1 MMKEKSEKTLERYN
15 PDYKTGLNYE
25 QVNKRKQENLVNI
38 DTTVKTKSI
47 RSIIVSNFFTLFNI
61 MNFILALL
69 IFLVGAYKNLLFIII
84 VVLNTLISTIQE
96 IYSKK
101 TIDKLSF
108 LAQTKTKVIREGKH
122 EEVSNY
128 ELVLDD
134 VIVLNAGNQIPT
146 DSMILEGEVEVNE
159 SLLTGEPDNIEK
171 QKGDKLL
178 SGSFIVSGRCFAKV
192 EHIGKENYVAK
203 ISQEAKQ
210 KRKINSEIMNS
221 LNKIIKIISFVIIPV
236 GILLFFNQLDLQG
249 NDLKTAIVSTVAA
262 LIGMIP
268 EGLVLLTSSVLA
280 VSVTRLA
287 RKKVLVQELYCIETL
302 ARVDVLCLDKTG
314 TITEGRMS
322 VDKIIS
328 SNNNTEEQIKEILGI
343 LGKYSEDKN
352 STIEAIREKFTTDK
366 ELKVKSRMPF
376 KSSNKWS
383 GISFEDIT
391 YVLGAP
397 EVVCNSSDEI
407 EKYIS
412 EYRVVAI
419 GKSKEKIDNKLPNDI
434 EVLGYIL
441 ISDVIRKNS
450 KEILEYFDSQGVAIK
465 LISGDNPI
473 TVSNIARKAGVKDY
487 QNYIDARTLKTDEE
501 LKNAALKY
509 TIFGRVTPEQKKQII
524 LALKEQKHT
533 VAMTGDGV
541 NDVLALKNA
550 DCSISIANG
559 SDAARNVSQ
568 LVLLDSD
575 FKSMPNIVAEGRRTI
590 NNIQRSATLFLVK
603 TIYATILAVLFVFI
617 NMPYPFIPIQLTLI
631 NLVVTGIPSV
641 ILALE
646 PNRERIKGKF
656 IINVIKR
663 ALPTAL
669 TVVTNIIIIGL
680 ISSFYNLDYIN
691 YSSVCVVVTAI
702 TGFIL
707 LCNISRPFNL
717 NRGILFVGVI
727 LIFTVGITVFR
738 DLFSIR
744 LDASNTLPIA
754 ILGVTSIF
762 VGVIYNLIS
771 NKIFK
776 LIEKKMK
783 IKKEDF

>member
-1 MMKEKSEKTLERYN
+1 MQRYN
-15 PDYKTGLNYE
+15 PDYKTGLTHE
-25 QVNKRKQENLVNI
+25 QVNKRKEENLINY

-47 RSIIVSNFFTLFNI
+47 RSIIISNFFTLFNI
-61 MNFILALL
+61 MNFVLALL
-69 IFLVGAYKNLLFIII
+69 IFFVGAYKNLLFIII
-84 VVLNTLISTIQE
+84 VILNTLISTIQE
-96 IYSKK
+96 IYSKR

-108 LAQTKTKVIREGKH
+108 LAQTKTKVIREGKT
-122 EEVSNY
+122 EEISNF

-134 VIVLNAGNQIPT
+134 VIELNAGNQIPT
-146 DSMILEGEVEVNE
+146 DSIILSGEIEVNE

-171 QKGDKLL
+171 KKGDKLL
-178 SGSFIVSGRCFAKV
+178 SGSYLVSGKCFAKV
-192 EHIGKENYVAK
+192 EHIGKENYVAQ
-203 ISQEAKQ
+203 ISHEAKQ
-210 KRKINSEIMNS
+210 KRKVNSEIMNS

-249 NDLKTAIVSTVAA
+249 NDFKQAIISTVAA

-268 EGLVLLTSSVLA
+268 EGLVLLTSTVLA

-287 RKKVLVQELYCIETL
+287 KKKVLVQELYCIETL

-314 TITEGRMS
+314 TITEGRMT
-322 VDKIIS
+322 VDKIIQY
-328 SNNNTEEQIKEILGI
+328 NDCKENELKEILGS

-352 STIEAIREKFTTDK
+352 STIEAVREKFTSNK
-366 ELKVKSRMPF
+366 ELKVIAKMPF
-376 KSSNKWS
+376 KSANKWS

-397 EVVCNSSDEI
+397 EVIGNTPKDI

-419 GKSKEKIDNKLPNDI
+419 GKSKEKIVDKLPSNI
-434 EVLGYIL
+434 EIVGYIL

-450 KEILEYFDSQGVAIK
+450 KEILEYFDKQGVAIK

-473 TVSNIARKAGVKDY
+473 TVSNIAKKAGVKDY
-487 QNYIDARTLKTDEE
+487 ENYIDARTFKTIEE
-501 LKNAALKY
+501 LREAATKY
-509 TIFGRVTPEQKKQII
+509 TIFGRVTPEQKKEII
-524 LALKEQKHT
+524 LALKEEKHT

-550 DCSISIANG
+550 DCSISVANG

-568 LVLLDSD
+568 
-575 FKSMPNIVAEGRRTI
+575 FKSMPNIVDEGRRTI

-646 PNRERIKGKF
+646 PNKERIKGKF

-669 TVVTNIIIIGL
+669 TVVTNIIIIGI
-680 ISSFYNLDYIN
+680 ISSIYNLDELN

-707 LCNISRPFNL
+707 LFKISRPFNL
-717 NRGILFVGVI
+717 SRGILFVGVVT
-727 LIFTVGITVFR
+727 IFTLGISLFR

-744 LDASNTLPIA
+744 LDASNIVPIV
-754 ILGVTSIF
+754 ILGITSIF
-762 VGVIYNLIS
+762 VGVLYNFIA
-771 NKIFK
+771 NRIFK
-776 LIEKKMK
+776 VIEKRL
-783 IKKEDF
+783 

>member
-1 MMKEKSEKTLERYN
+1 MERYN
-15 PDYKTGLNYE
+15 PDYKSGLNYK
-25 QVNKRKQENLVNI
+25 QVNKRKEENLINI
-38 DTTVKTKSI
+38 DTTVKTKSVK
-47 RSIIVSNFFTLFNI
+47 SIIVSNFFTLFNI

-69 IFLVGAYKNLLFIII
+69 IFFVGAYKNLLFIII
-84 VVLNTLISTIQE
+84 VILNTLISTIQE

-101 TIDKLSF
+101 TIDKLSL
-108 LAQTKTKVIREGKH
+108 LAQTKANVIRDGKK
-122 EEVSNY
+122 EKISNF

-134 VIVLNAGNQIPT
+134 VIELNAGDQIPT
-146 DSMILEGEVEVNE
+146 DSVILNGKIEVNE
-159 SLLTGEPDNIEK
+159 ALLTGEPDNIEK
-171 QKGDKLL
+171 GEGDRLL
-178 SGSFIVSGRCFAKV
+178 SGSYLVSGKCFAKV

-203 ISQEAKQ
+203 ISNEAKS
-210 KRKINSEIMNS
+210 KRKVNSEIMNS

-249 NDLKTAIVSTVAA
+249 SDFKQAIVSTVAA

-268 EGLVLLTSSVLA
+268 EGLVLLTSTVLA

-287 RKKVLVQELYCIETL
+287 KKKVLVQELYCIETL

-314 TITEGRMS
+314 TITEGKMS
-322 VDKIIS
+322 VDKIIPA
-328 SNNNTEEQIKEILGI
+328 NNYTEKDVQEILEILGT
-343 LGKYSEDKN
+343 YSEDKN
-352 STIEAIREKFTTDK
+352 STIEAIRAKFKTNKKLTVK
-366 ELKVKSRMPF
+366 ESMPF

-383 GISFEDIT
+383 GISLEDAT
-391 YVLGAP
+391 YILGAP
-397 EVVCNSSDEI
+397 EVISKNKQEV

-419 GKSKEKIDNKLPNDI
+419 GKSAERLNNKLPEKI
-434 EVLGYIL
+434 EIIGYVL
-441 ISDVIRKNS
+441 ISDIIRKNS
-450 KEILEYFDSQGVAIK
+450 KEILSYFEKQGVEIK

-473 TVSNIARKAGVKDY
+473 TVSNIAKKAGVKDY
-487 QNYIDARTLKTDEE
+487 TNYIDARTLKTDEE
-501 LKNAALKY
+501 IREAAIKY

-524 LALKEQKHT
+524 LALKEKKHT

-541 NDVLALKNA
+541 NDVSALKNA
-550 DCSISIANG
+550 DCSITVANG

-575 FKSMPNIVAEGRRTI
+575 FKSMPNIVDEGRRTI

-603 TIYATILAVLFVFI
+603 TIYATILAILFVFV

-646 PNRERIKGKF
+646 PNKDRIKGKF
-656 IINVIKR
+656 IINIIKR

-669 TVVTNIIIIGL
+669 TVVTNIIIIGI
-680 ISSFYNLDYIN
+680 ISKIYNIDETN

-707 LCNISRPFNL
+707 LFKISRPLNL
-717 NRGILFVGVI
+717 SRAILFIGVI
-727 LIFTVGITVFR
+727 TIFVVGITLFKGI
-738 DLFSIR
+738 FSIS
-744 LDASNTLPIA
+744 LDLSNIIPII
-754 ILGVTSIF
+754 ILGIASIF
-762 VGVIYNLIS
+762 VGIIYNVIS

-776 LIEKKMK
+776 KVEKR
-783 IKKEDF
+783 IAND

>member
-1 MMKEKSEKTLERYN
+1 MQRYN

-25 QVNKRKQENLVNI
+25 QVNKRREEKLINI

-47 RSIIVSNFFTLFNI
+47 RAIIISNFFTLFNI
-61 MNFILALL
+61 MNFVLALL
-69 IFLVGAYKNLLFIII
+69 IFFVGAYKNLLFIII
-84 VVLNTLISTIQE
+84 VILNTLISTIQE
-96 IYSKK
+96 IHSKR

-108 LAQTKTKVIREGKH
+108 LAQTKTKVIREGKT
-122 EEVSNY
+122 EEISNF

-134 VIVLNAGNQIPT
+134 VIELNAGNQIPT
-146 DSMILEGEVEVNE
+146 DSIILSGEIEVNE

-171 QKGDKLL
+171 KKGDKLL
-178 SGSFIVSGRCFAKV
+178 SGSYLISGKCFAKV
-192 EHIGKENYVAK
+192 EHIGKENYVAQ
-203 ISQEAKQ
+203 ISHEAKQ
-210 KRKINSEIMNS
+210 KRKVNSEIMNS

-249 NDLKTAIVSTVAA
+249 NDYKQAIVSTVAA

-268 EGLVLLTSSVLA
+268 EGLVLLTSTVLA

-287 RKKVLVQELYCIETL
+287 KKKVLVQELYCIETL

-314 TITEGRMS
+314 TITEGRMT
-322 VDKIIS
+322 VDKIIPY
-328 SNNNTEEQIKEILGI
+328 NDCTTDELKEILGI

-352 STIEAIREKFTTDK
+352 STIEAVREKFISNK
-366 ELKVKSRMPF
+366 ELKVIAKMPF
-376 KSSNKWS
+376 KSANKWS

-397 EVVCNSSDEI
+397 EGIGNTPKDI

-419 GKSKEKIDNKLPNDI
+419 GKSKAKIVDKLPSNI
-434 EVLGYIL
+434 EIVGYIL

-450 KEILEYFDSQGVAIK
+450 KEILEYFDKQGVAIK

-473 TVSNIARKAGVKDY
+473 TVSNIAKKAGVKDY
-487 QNYIDARTLKTDEE
+487 DNYIDARTFKTIEE
-501 LKNAALKY
+501 LREAAVKY
-509 TIFGRVTPEQKKQII
+509 TVFGRVTPEQKKELI
-524 LALKEQKHT
+524 LALKEEKHT

-550 DCSISIANG
+550 DCSISVVNG

-568 LVLLDSD
+568 LVLMDSD
-575 FKSMPNIVAEGRRTI
+575 FKSMPNIVDEGRRTI

-646 PNRERIKGKF
+646 PNKERIKGKF

-669 TVVTNIIIIGL
+669 TVVTNIIIIGI
-680 ISSFYNLDYIN
+680 ISSIYNLDELN

-707 LCNISRPFNL
+707 LFKISRPFNVS
-717 NRGILFVGVI
+717 RTILFVGVVT
-727 LIFTVGITVFR
+727 IFTLGISLFR

-744 LDASNTLPIA
+744 LDASNIMPIV
-754 ILGVTSIF
+754 ILGITSIF
-762 VGVIYNLIS
+762 VGVLYNFIA
-771 NKIFK
+771 NRIFK
-776 LIEKKMK
+776 VIEKRLQN
-783 IKKEDF
+783 D

>member
-1 MMKEKSEKTLERYN
+1 MQRYN
-15 PDYKTGLNYE
+15 PDYKVGLNYE
-25 QVNKRKQENLVNI
+25 QVNERKKDNLVNF

-47 RSIIVSNFFTLFNI
+47 RSIIFSNFFTLFNI
-61 MNFILALL
+61 MNFVLALL
-69 IFLVGAYKNLLFIII
+69 IVLVGAYKNLLFIII

-96 IYSKK
+96 IYSKR
-101 TIDKLSF
+101 TIDKLS
-108 LAQTKTKVIREGKH
+108 LLVETKTKVVRESKT
-122 EEVSNY
+122 EEISNY

-134 VIVLNAGNQIPT
+134 VIELNAGNQIPT
-146 DSMILEGEVEVNE
+146 DSIILDGEVEVNE
-159 SLLTGEPDNIEK
+159 ALLTGEPDNIRK
-171 QKGDKLL
+171 IKGDRLL
-178 SGSFIVSGRCFAKV
+178 SGSYIVSGKCFAKV

-203 ISQEAKQ
+203 ISQEAKK
-210 KRKINSEIMNS
+210 KRKVNSEIMNS
-221 LNKIIKIISFVIIPV
+221 LNKIIKILSFIIIPV
-236 GILLFFNQLDLQG
+236 GILLFFNQVDLEG

-268 EGLVLLTSSVLA
+268 EGLVLLTSTVLA

-287 RKKVLVQELYCIETL
+287 KKHVLVQELYCIETL

-328 SNNNTEEQIKEILGI
+328 ANNHTESEVKEILGI

-352 STIEAIREKFTTDK
+352 STIDAIRSKFTPNA
-366 ELKVKSRMPF
+366 ELKVKARMAF

-397 EVVCNSSDEI
+397 EVIGGRKEDIN
-407 EKYIS
+407 KYIS

-419 GKSKEKIDNKLPNDI
+419 GKTKEIINNNLPENI
-434 EVLGYIL
+434 EIVGYVL

-450 KEILEYFDSQGVAIK
+450 KEILEYFDKQGVAIK

-473 TVSNIARKAGVKDY
+473 TVSNIAKRAGVKDY
-487 QNYIDARTLKTDEE
+487 DNYIDARTLKTDEG
-501 LKNAALKY
+501 LKEAATKY
-509 TIFGRVTPEQKKQII
+509 TVFGRVTPEQKKEII
-524 LALKEQKHT
+524 LVLKEQKHT

-550 DCSISIANG
+550 DCSISVANG

-568 LVLLDSD
+568 LVLMDSD
-575 FKSMPNIVAEGRRTI
+575 FKSMPNIVDEGRRTI

-603 TIYATILAVLFVFI
+603 TIYATILAVIFVFV
-617 NMPYPFIPIQLTLI
+617 NMQYPFIPIQMTLI
-631 NLVVTGIPSV
+631 NFVVTGIPSV
-641 ILALE
+641 VLALE
-646 PNRERIKGKF
+646 PNKERIKGRF

-669 TVVTNIIIIGL
+669 TVVTNIIIIGI
-680 ISSFYNLDYIN
+680 ISSIYNLDYIN

-707 LCNISRPFNL
+707 LFKISRPFNL
-717 NRGILFVGVI
+717 SRTILFIGVVA
-727 LIFTVGITVFR
+727 IFTFGITIFR
-738 DLFSIR
+738 NLFSIR
-744 LDASNTLPIA
+744 LDISNIIPII
-754 ILGVTSIF
+754 ILGITSIF
-762 VGVIYNLIS
+762 VGVLYNIIA
-771 NKIFK
+771 NRIFK
-776 LIEKKMK
+776 IVEKRQ
-783 IKKEDF
+783 

>member
-1 MMKEKSEKTLERYN
+1 MIKEKSEKTLERYN
-15 PDYKTGLNYE
+15 PDYKTGLNYG

-134 VIVLNAGNQIPT
+134 VIELNAGNQIPT
-146 DSMILEGEVEVNE
+146 DSIILEGEVEVNE

-178 SGSFIVSGRCFAKV
+178 SASFIVSGKCFAKV

-249 NDLKTAIVSTVAA
+249 NDFKTAIVSTVAA

-450 KEILEYFDSQGVAIK
+450 KEILEYFDKQGVEIK

-473 TVSNIARKAGVKDY
+473 TVSKIAKKAGVKNY
-487 QNYIDARTLKTDEE
+487 ENYIDAINIKDEDIE
-501 LKNAALKY
+501 ESVKKY
-509 TIFGRVTPEQKKQII
+509 TIFGRVTPEQKKQIV
-524 LALKEQKHT
+524 LALKKQKHT

-550 DCSISIANG
+550 DCSISVASG

-575 FKSMPNIVAEGRRTI
+575 FKSMPDIVAEGRRTI

-603 TIYATILAVLFVFI
+603 TIYATILAILFVFI

-646 PNRERIKGKF
+646 PNKERIKGKF

-669 TVVTNIIIIGL
+669 TVVTNILIIGL
-680 ISSFYNLDYIN
+680 ISSIYNIDYIN

-707 LCNISRPFNL
+707 LFNISRQFNL

-727 LIFTVGITVFR
+727 LIFTLGISVFR

-744 LDASNTLPIA
+744 LDVSNSIPIA

-762 VGVIYNLIS
+762 VGVIYNFIS

-776 LIEKKMK
+776 LIEKKIGVYDYEK
-783 IKKEDF
+783 

>member
-1 MMKEKSEKTLERYN
+1 MQRYN
-15 PDYKTGLNYE
+15 PDYKIGLNQE
-25 QVNKRKQENLVNI
+25 QIDKRKAEKLVNF

-47 RSIIVSNFFTLFNI
+47 RSIIISNFFTLFNI
-61 MNFILALL
+61 MNFVLALL

-101 TIDKLSF
+101 TVDKLSF
-108 LAQTKTKVIREGKH
+108 LVQSRTKVIREGKNI
-122 EEVSNY
+122 EVSNY

-134 VIVLNAGNQIPT
+134 VIELNAGNQIPT
-146 DSMILEGEVEVNE
+146 DSVILYGEVEVNE

-171 QKGDKLL
+171 KQGDKLL
-178 SGSFIVSGRCFAKV
+178 SGSYIVSGKCFAKV

-203 ISQEAKQ
+203 ISYEAKQ
-210 KRKINSEIMNS
+210 RRKVNSEIMQS
-221 LNKIIKIISFVIIPV
+221 LNKIIKFISFVIIPV
-236 GILLFFNQLDLQG
+236 GILLFFNQLDLQE
-249 NDLKTAIVSTVAA
+249 NDFKTAIVSTVAA

-268 EGLVLLTSSVLA
+268 EGLVLLTSTVLA

-287 RKKVLVQELYCIETL
+287 KKKVLVQELYCIETL

-322 VDKIIS
+322 VDKIIPI
-328 SNNNTEEQIKEILGI
+328 NNYTESELEKILGI
-343 LGKYSEDKN
+343 LGSYSEDKN
-352 STIEAIREKFTTDK
+352 STIEAIREKYKSDEK
-366 ELKVKSRMPF
+366 LKVISKKPF

-383 GISFEDIT
+383 GISFENIT
-391 YVLGAP
+391 YILGAP
-397 EVVCNSSDEI
+397 EIIGENEKEV

-419 GKSKEKIDNKLPNDI
+419 GKTKEIIKDELPKNI
-434 EVLGYIL
+434 EIVGYIL

-473 TVSNIARKAGVKDY
+473 TVSNIAKRAGVKDY
-487 QNYIDARTLKTDEE
+487 KNYIDARKLKTEE
-501 LKNAALKY
+501 DIKEAVMKY
-509 TIFGRVTPEQKKQII
+509 SIFGRVTPEQKKQII

-568 LVLLDSD
+568 LVLMDSD
-575 FKSMPNIVAEGRRTI
+575 FKSMPNIVDEGRRTI

-603 TIYATILAVLFVFI
+603 TIYATILAILFVFVD
-617 NMPYPFIPIQLTLI
+617 MPYPFIPIQLTLI

-646 PNRERIKGKF
+646 PNKDRIKGKF

-663 ALPTAL
+663 ALPTSL
-669 TVVTNIIIIGL
+669 TVVTNIIIIGI
-680 ISSFYNLDYIN
+680 ISSIYNLDELN

-707 LCNISRPFNL
+707 LFKISRPFNL
-717 NRGILFVGVI
+717 SRGILFVGVVT
-727 LIFTVGITVFR
+727 IFTLGISLFR

-744 LDASNTLPIA
+744 LDASNIVPIV
-754 ILGVTSIF
+754 ILGITSIF
-762 VGVIYNLIS
+762 VGVLYNFIA
-771 NKIFK
+771 NRIFK
-776 LIEKKMK
+776 VIEKRL
-783 IKKEDF
+783 

>member
-1 MMKEKSEKTLERYN
+1 MQRYN

-25 QVNKRKQENLVNI
+25 QVNKRKEEKLINV

-47 RSIIVSNFFTLFNI
+47 RSIIISNFFTLFNI
-61 MNFILALL
+61 MNFVLALL
-69 IFLVGAYKNLLFIII
+69 IFFVGAYKNLLFIII
-84 VVLNTLISTIQE
+84 VILNTLISTIQE
-96 IYSKK
+96 IHSKR

-108 LAQTKTKVIREGKH
+108 LAQTKTKVIREGKT
-122 EEVSNY
+122 EEISNF

-134 VIVLNAGNQIPT
+134 VIELNAGNQIPT
-146 DSMILEGEVEVNE
+146 DSIILSGEIEVNE

-171 QKGDKLL
+171 KKGDKLL
-178 SGSFIVSGRCFAKV
+178 SGSYLVSGKCFAKV
-192 EHIGKENYVAK
+192 EHIGKENYVAQ
-203 ISQEAKQ
+203 ISHEAKQ
-210 KRKINSEIMNS
+210 KRKVNSEIMNS
-221 LNKIIKIISFVIIPV
+221 LNKIIKIISLVIIPV

-249 NDLKTAIVSTVAA
+249 NDFKQAIVSTVAA

-268 EGLVLLTSSVLA
+268 EGLVLLTSTVLA

-287 RKKVLVQELYCIETL
+287 KKKVLVQELYCIETL

-314 TITEGRMS
+314 TITEGRMT
-322 VDKIIS
+322 VDKMIPY
-328 SNNNTEEQIKEILGI
+328 NDCTENELKEILGI

-352 STIEAIREKFTTDK
+352 STIESVREKFISNK
-366 ELKVKSRMPF
+366 ELKVIARMPF
-376 KSSNKWS
+376 KSANKWS
-383 GISFEDIT
+383 GISFENIT

-397 EVVCNSSDEI
+397 EVIGNTPKDI

-412 EYRVVAI
+412 EYRVVTI
-419 GKSKEKIDNKLPNDI
+419 GRSKEKIEDKLPSNI
-434 EVLGYIL
+434 EIVGYIL

-450 KEILEYFDSQGVAIK
+450 KEILEYFDKQGVAIK

-473 TVSNIARKAGVKDY
+473 TVSNIAKKAGVKDY
-487 QNYIDARTLKTDEE
+487 ENYIDARTFKTIEE
-501 LKNAALKY
+501 LREAATKY
-509 TIFGRVTPEQKKQII
+509 TIFGRVTPEQKKEII
-524 LALKEQKHT
+524 LALKAEKHT

-550 DCSISIANG
+550 DCSISVANG

-568 LVLLDSD
+568 LVLMDSD
-575 FKSMPNIVAEGRRTI
+575 FKSMPNIVDEGRRTI

-641 ILALE
+641 VLALE
-646 PNRERIKGKF
+646 PNKERIKGKF

-669 TVVTNIIIIGL
+669 TVVTNIIIIGI
-680 ISSFYNLDYIN
+680 ISSIYNLDELN

-707 LCNISRPFNL
+707 LFKISRPFNFS
-717 NRGILFVGVI
+717 RSILFIGVVT
-727 LIFTVGITVFR
+727 IFTLGISLFR

-744 LDASNTLPIA
+744 LDASNIVPII
-754 ILGVTSIF
+754 ILGITSIF
-762 VGVIYNLIS
+762 VGVIYNFIA
-771 NKIFK
+771 NRIFK
-776 LIEKKMK
+776 VIEKRLQN
-783 IKKEDF
+783 D

>member
-1 MMKEKSEKTLERYN
+1 MQRYN
-15 PDYKTGLNYE
+15 PDYKVGLNYE
-25 QVNKRKQENLVNI
+25 QVNERKKDNLVNF

-47 RSIIVSNFFTLFNI
+47 RSIIFSNFFTLFNI
-61 MNFILALL
+61 MNFVLALL
-69 IFLVGAYKNLLFIII
+69 IVLVGAYKNLLFIII

-96 IYSKK
+96 IYSKR
-101 TIDKLSF
+101 TIDKLS
-108 LAQTKTKVIREGKH
+108 LLVETKTKVVRESKT
-122 EEVSNY
+122 EEISNY

-134 VIVLNAGNQIPT
+134 VIELNAGNQIPT
-146 DSMILEGEVEVNE
+146 DSIILDGEVEVNE
-159 SLLTGEPDNIEK
+159 ALLTGEPDNIRK
-171 QKGDKLL
+171 IKGDRLL
-178 SGSFIVSGRCFAKV
+178 SGSYIVSGKCFAKV

-203 ISQEAKQ
+203 ISQEAKK
-210 KRKINSEIMNS
+210 KRKVNSEIMNS
-221 LNKIIKIISFVIIPV
+221 LNKIIKILSFIIIPV
-236 GILLFFNQLDLQG
+236 GILLFFNQVDLEG

-268 EGLVLLTSSVLA
+268 EGLVLLTSTVLA

-287 RKKVLVQELYCIETL
+287 KKHVLVQELYCIETL

-328 SNNNTEEQIKEILGI
+328 ANNHTESEVKEILGI

-352 STIEAIREKFTTDK
+352 STIDAIRSKFTPNA
-366 ELKVKSRMPF
+366 ELKVKARMAF

-397 EVVCNSSDEI
+397 EVIGGRKEDIN
-407 EKYIS
+407 KYIS

-419 GKSKEKIDNKLPNDI
+419 GKTKEIINNNLPENI
-434 EVLGYIL
+434 EIVGYVL

-450 KEILEYFDSQGVAIK
+450 KEILEYFDKQGVAIK

-473 TVSNIARKAGVKDY
+473 TVSNIAKRAGVKDY
-487 QNYIDARTLKTDEE
+487 DNYIDARTLKTDEG
-501 LKNAALKY
+501 LKEAATKY
-509 TIFGRVTPEQKKQII
+509 TVFGRVTPEQKKEII

-550 DCSISIANG
+550 DCSISVANG

-568 LVLLDSD
+568 LVLMDSD
-575 FKSMPNIVAEGRRTI
+575 FKSMPNIVDEGRRTI

-603 TIYATILAVLFVFI
+603 TIYATILAVIFVFV
-617 NMPYPFIPIQLTLI
+617 NMQYPFIPIQMTLI
-631 NLVVTGIPSV
+631 NFVVTGIPSV
-641 ILALE
+641 VLALE
-646 PNRERIKGKF
+646 PNKERIKGRF

-669 TVVTNIIIIGL
+669 TVVTNIIIIGI
-680 ISSFYNLDYIN
+680 ISSIYNLDYIN

-707 LCNISRPFNL
+707 LFKISRPFNL
-717 NRGILFVGVI
+717 SRTILFIGVVA
-727 LIFTVGITVFR
+727 IFTFGITIFR
-738 DLFSIR
+738 NLFSIR
-744 LDASNTLPIA
+744 LDISNIIPII
-754 ILGVTSIF
+754 ILGITSIF
-762 VGVIYNLIS
+762 VGVLYNIIA
-771 NKIFK
+771 NRIFK
-776 LIEKKMK
+776 IVEKRQ
-783 IKKEDF
+783 

>member
-1 MMKEKSEKTLERYN
+1 MQRYN
-15 PDYKTGLNYE
+15 PDYKKGLNYE
-25 QVNKRKQENLVNI
+25 QVNKRKEEKLINI

-47 RSIIVSNFFTLFNI
+47 RSIIISNFFTLFNI
-61 MNFILALL
+61 MNFVLALL
-69 IFLVGAYKNLLFIII
+69 IFFVGAYKNLLFIII
-84 VVLNTLISTIQE
+84 VILNTLISTIQE
-96 IYSKK
+96 IYSKR

-108 LAQTKTKVIREGKH
+108 LAETKTKVIREGKT
-122 EEVSNY
+122 EEISNF
-128 ELVLDD
+128 ELALDD
-134 VIVLNAGNQIPT
+134 VIELNAGNQIPT
-146 DSMILEGEVEVNE
+146 DSIILNGEIEVNE

-171 QKGDKLL
+171 KEGDKLL
-178 SGSFIVSGRCFAKV
+178 SGSYLVSGKCFAKV
-192 EHIGKENYVAK
+192 EHIGKENYVAQ
-203 ISQEAKQ
+203 ISHEAKQ
-210 KRKINSEIMNS
+210 KRKVNSEIMNS

-236 GILLFFNQLDLQG
+236 GILLFFNQLDLQD
-249 NDLKTAIVSTVAA
+249 NDFKQAIVSTVAA

-268 EGLVLLTSSVLA
+268 EGLVLLTSTVLA

-287 RKKVLVQELYCIETL
+287 KKRVLVQELYCIETL

-314 TITEGRMS
+314 TITEGRMT
-322 VDKIIS
+322 VDKIIPYKDC
-328 SNNNTEEQIKEILGI
+328 TIDELKEILGI

-352 STIEAIREKFTTDK
+352 STIEAVREKFTSNK
-366 ELKVKSRMPF
+366 ELKVVARMPF
-376 KSSNKWS
+376 KSANKWS

-397 EVVCNSSDEI
+397 EVIGHTPKDI

-419 GKSKEKIDNKLPNDI
+419 GKSKEKIVDKLPSNI
-434 EVLGYIL
+434 EIVGYIL

-450 KEILEYFDSQGVAIK
+450 KEILEYFDKQGVAIK
-465 LISGDNPI
+465 LISGDNPV
-473 TVSNIARKAGVKDY
+473 TVSNIAKKAGVKDY
-487 QNYIDARTLKTDEE
+487 DNYIDARTFKTIEE
-501 LKNAALKY
+501 LRKTATKY
-509 TIFGRVTPEQKKQII
+509 TIFGRVTPEQKKEII
-524 LALKEQKHT
+524 LALKEEKHT

-541 NDVLALKNA
+541 NDVLALKNS
-550 DCSISIANG
+550 DCSISVANG

-575 FKSMPNIVAEGRRTI
+575 FKSMPNIVDEGRRTI

-646 PNRERIKGKF
+646 PNKERIKGEF

-669 TVVTNIIIIGL
+669 TVVTNIIIIGI
-680 ISSFYNLDYIN
+680 ISSIYNLDEMN

-707 LCNISRPFNL
+707 LFKISRPFNFS
-717 NRGILFVGVI
+717 RTILFIGVVT
-727 LIFTVGITVFR
+727 IFTLGITVSK

-744 LDASNTLPIA
+744 LDLSNIIPII
-754 ILGVTSIF
+754 ILGIASIF
-762 VGVIYNLIS
+762 VGIVYNAIS
-771 NKIFK
+771 NRIFRV
-776 LIEKKMK
+776 IEKRLQ
-783 IKKEDF
+783 DD

>member
-1 MMKEKSEKTLERYN
+1 M
-15 PDYKTGLNYE
+15 
-25 QVNKRKQENLVNI
+25 
-38 DTTVKTKSI
+38 
-47 RSIIVSNFFTLFNI
+47 
-61 MNFILALL
+61 
-69 IFLVGAYKNLLFIII
+69 
-84 VVLNTLISTIQE
+84 
-96 IYSKK
+96 
-101 TIDKLSF
+101 
-108 LAQTKTKVIREGKH
+108 
-122 EEVSNY
+122 
-128 ELVLDD
+128 
-134 VIVLNAGNQIPT
+134 
-146 DSMILEGEVEVNE
+146 
-159 SLLTGEPDNIEK
+159 
-171 QKGDKLL
+171 
-178 SGSFIVSGRCFAKV
+178 
-192 EHIGKENYVAK
+192 
-203 ISQEAKQ
+203 
-210 KRKINSEIMNS
+210 
-221 LNKIIKIISFVIIPV
+221 
-236 GILLFFNQLDLQG
+236 
-249 NDLKTAIVSTVAA
+249 
-262 LIGMIP
+262 
-268 EGLVLLTSSVLA
+268 
-280 VSVTRLA
+280 
-287 RKKVLVQELYCIETL
+287 
-302 ARVDVLCLDKTG
+302 
-314 TITEGRMS
+314 
-322 VDKIIS
+322 
-328 SNNNTEEQIKEILGI
+328 
-343 LGKYSEDKN
+343 
-352 STIEAIREKFTTDK
+352 
-366 ELKVKSRMPF
+366 
-376 KSSNKWS
+376 
-383 GISFEDIT
+383 
-391 YVLGAP
+391 
-397 EVVCNSSDEI
+397 
-407 EKYIS
+407 
-412 EYRVVAI
+412 
-419 GKSKEKIDNKLPNDI
+419 
-434 EVLGYIL
+434 
-441 ISDVIRKNS
+441 
-450 KEILEYFDSQGVAIK
+450 
-465 LISGDNPI
+465 ISGDNPI

-533 VAMTGDGV
+533 VAMTVDGV

-680 ISSFYNLDYIN
+680 ISNFYNLDYIN

>member
-1 MMKEKSEKTLERYN
+1 MERYN
-15 PDYKTGLNYE
+15 PDYKSGLNAK
-25 QVNKRKQENLVNI
+25 QVNKRKEENLINI
-38 DTTVKTKSI
+38 DTTVKTKSVK
-47 RSIIVSNFFTLFNI
+47 SIIVSNFFTLFNI

-69 IFLVGAYKNLLFIII
+69 IFFVGAYKNLLFIII
-84 VVLNTLISTIQE
+84 VILNTLISTIQE

-101 TIDKLSF
+101 TIDKLSL
-108 LAQTKTKVIREGKH
+108 LAQTKANVIRDGKK
-122 EEVSNY
+122 EKISSF

-134 VIVLNAGNQIPT
+134 VIELNAGDQIPT
-146 DSMILEGEVEVNE
+146 DSVILNGKIEVNE
-159 SLLTGEPDNIEK
+159 ALLTGEPDNIEK
-171 QKGDKLL
+171 EKGDRLL
-178 SGSFIVSGRCFAKV
+178 SGSYLVSGKCFAKV
-192 EHIGKENYVAK
+192 EHIGKENYIAK
-203 ISQEAKQ
+203 ISNEAKS
-210 KRKINSEIMNS
+210 KRKVNSEIMNS

-249 NDLKTAIVSTVAA
+249 SDFKQAIVSTVAA

-268 EGLVLLTSSVLA
+268 EGLVLLTSTVLA

-287 RKKVLVQELYCIETL
+287 KKKVLVQELYCIETL

-314 TITEGRMS
+314 TITEGKMS
-322 VDKIIS
+322 VDKIIPV
-328 SNNNTEEQIKEILGI
+328 NNHTEKEVQEILSI
-343 LGKYSEDKN
+343 LGTYSEDKN
-352 STIEAIREKFTTDK
+352 STIEAIREKFTTNK
-366 ELKVKSRMPF
+366 KLKVERSMPF

-383 GISFEDIT
+383 GISLKDVT

-397 EVVCNSSDEI
+397 EVIGENKKEI

-419 GKSKEKIDNKLPNDI
+419 RGSAEKLNNKLPEKI
-434 EVLGYIL
+434 EIVGYIL
-441 ISDVIRKNS
+441 ISDIIRKNS
-450 KEILEYFDSQGVAIK
+450 KEILNYFEKQGVAIK

-473 TVSNIARKAGVKDY
+473 TVSNIAKKAGVKDY
-487 QNYIDARTLKTDEE
+487 ENYIDARTLKTEE
-501 LKNAALKY
+501 DIKKAAIKY

-524 LALKEQKHT
+524 LALKEEKHT

-550 DCSISIANG
+550 DCSITVANG
-559 SDAARNVSQ
+559 SEAARNVSQ

-575 FKSMPNIVAEGRRTI
+575 FKSMPNIVDEGRRTI
-590 NNIQRSATLFLVK
+590 SNIQRSATLFLVK
-603 TIYATILAVLFVFI
+603 TIYATMLAILFVFV

-646 PNRERIKGKF
+646 PNKERIKGKF
-656 IINVIKR
+656 IINIIKR

-669 TVVTNIIIIGL
+669 TVVTNIIIIGI
-680 ISSFYNLDYIN
+680 ISKIYNIDEMN

-707 LCNISRPFNL
+707 LFKISRPFTIS
-717 NRGILFVGVI
+717 RTILFIGVI
-727 LIFTVGITVFR
+727 TIFLVGITLFKGI
-738 DLFSIR
+738 FSIN
-744 LDASNTLPIA
+744 LDLSNIIPII
-754 ILGVTSIF
+754 ILGVASIF
-762 VGVIYNLIS
+762 VGIVYNVIS

-776 LIEKKMK
+776 KVEKRMAN
-783 IKKEDF
+783 D